1 MKNGLLNEELVKQ
14 IRLMN
19 FDRSKTLFEQKPD
32 NLMPGQPDNPIRPD
46 RLIFGKDTETTNCKN
61 KEDFIDSYPNCCKYK
76 EISVLP
82 PDGKEFINFNEE
94 TGLGYCF
101 VDTKI
106 PGIGLNISN
115 EDTLTFA
122 TQTTQQEMVEK
133 LVSYY
138 VADDFKMY
146 TQHLS
151 LFTNSNTFKEIDK
164 SSKGEY
170 WEARIESLTE
180 YFSRII
186 GTYFPVGSVVRVESK
201 EGNAY
206 SVSLFFDDTSNEF
219 RFDYWYDQDGQPYKQ
234 AGWQDNR
241 NQYQKFIDD
250 YGVVVQLGVLI
261 GASILTIAT
270 EGATAALVFEVAAEL
285 GIGAA
290 LAHRDFEKGDNIMGW
305 VNLLG
310 GGISALKFIKYFRGI
325 SKADLDATVNALK
338 NSGLPPNAS
347 KEQVMSYLKNIQ
359 DPKITNVINKAS
371 NMDDYTMN
379 ALKTDLAQDMT
390 ATNVLKEMKGIIKSD
405 PKILGN
411 VKFFERLWVL
421 DLKRQLGFAF
431 AGIALNMTPLADVLN
446 DTEKQKYQWIL
457 QNLPENQAK
466 SFDMVAATNDPQ
478 ETKKLLGI
486 LEHKFKIRN
495 EEIKNNTK
503 GQAAVAFNLQ
513 TLKEKLDREEEK
525 IEVGKQKPYT
535 VNELIKLGY
544 REITIDEIENL
555 PLGEEIQVSDT
566 GKYFIIK
573 KEETENNK

>member
-19 FDRSKTLFEQKPD
+19 FDRSKTLFEQKPE
-32 NLMPGQPDNPIRPD
+32 NLMPGQSDNPLNPDNI
-46 RLIFGKDTETTNCKN
+46 LNYKKTTDCKN

-76 EISVLP
+76 EISVSP

-101 VDTKI
+101 IDTKI
-106 PGIGLNISN
+106 PGVGLNISN

-241 NQYQKFIDD
+241 NQYQKFIDE
-250 YGVVVQLGVLI
+250 YGVAVQLGVLF
-261 GASILTIAT
+261 GASLLTILT

-290 LAHRDFEKGDNIMGW
+290 IAYRDFEKGDNIMGW

-310 GGISALKFIKYFRGI
+310 GGISALKFMKYFRGI

-347 KEQVMSYLKNIQ
+347 KEQVMSYLKNIK

-371 NMDDYTMN
+371 TMDDHTMN
-379 ALKTDLAQDMT
+379 ALKTNLAQDMS
-390 ATNVLKEMKGIIKSD
+390 ATNVLKEMKEIIKAD
-405 PKILGN
+405 PKILGD

-457 QNLPENQAK
+457 QNLPENKRKVFDQNAGLNPEIQKEILNSGLQKIIDK
-466 SFDMVAATNDPQ
+466 SKNLTSEQKAEMSFQYQQLLM
-478 ETKKLLGI
+478 ETSKPLPPDNS
-486 LEHKFKIRN
+486 KFKGSDFF
-495 EEIKNNTK
+495 EKNGYK
-503 GQAAVAFNLQ
+503 
-513 TLKEKLDREEEK
+513 K
-525 IEVGKQKPYT
+525 ITDQ
-535 VNELIKLGY
+535 ELI
-544 REITIDEIENL
+544 DL
-555 PLGEEIQVSDT
+555 PYDVGVEMDKNGTFWTKDLKSNDL
-566 GKYFIIK
+566 
-573 KEETENNK
+573 NKSEK

>member
-32 NLMPGQPDNPIRPD
+32 NLMPGQSDNPLNPDNI
-46 RLIFGKDTETTNCKN
+46 LNYKKTTDCKN

-76 EISVLP
+76 EISVSP

-101 VDTKI
+101 IDTKI
-106 PGIGLNISN
+106 PGVGLNISN

-261 GASILTIAT
+261 GASLLTIAT

-290 LAHRDFEKGDNIMGW
+290 IAHRDFEKGDNIMGW

-310 GGISALKFIKYFRGI
+310 GGISALKFMKYFRGI
-325 SKADLDATVNALK
+325 SKADLDATVKALK

-347 KEQVMSYLKNIQ
+347 KEQVMSYLKNIK
-359 DPKITNVINKAS
+359 DPKITNVINIAS
-371 NMDDYTMN
+371 TMDDYTMN
-379 ALKTDLAQDMT
+379 ALKTDLAQDMS
-390 ATNVLKEMKGIIKSD
+390 ATNVLKEMKEIIKAD

-421 DLKRQLGFAF
+421 DLKRQLGFMF
-431 AGIALNMTPLADVLN
+431 AGIALNMTPLADLLN
-446 DTEKQKYQWIL
+446 DVEKQKHQWIL
-457 QNLPENQAK
+457 QNLPENKAK
-466 SFDMVAATNDPQ
+466 IFDQSAAINPRMQKEILDSKFN
-478 ETKKLLGI
+478 EIIEKSKKLT
-486 LEHKFKIRN
+486 N
-495 EEIKNNTK
+495 
-503 GQAAVAFNLQ
+503 
-513 TLKEKLDREEEK
+513 
-525 IEVGKQKPYT
+525 KQKAQMVFEYQQMEM
-535 VNELIKLGY
+535 ELKNPDPKIFKNPEYYQKLGY
-544 REITIDEIENL
+544 KNLTDEEALDLNGDIEIFTDSNGSWWVDSKNL
-555 PLGEEIQVSDT
+555 
-566 GKYFIIK
+566 K
-573 KEETENNK
+573 KN